1 MNTLFTLATLAAA
14 GRLAVPVAVA
24 ALGEV
29 LTERSGVLNLGLEG
43 TMLFGAL
50 TGYLAT
56 LATGSPW
63 IGLAAGLGAGAA
75 CGAVL
80 ALLVVVI
87 RADQIV
93 TGLAFTLLAGAATTY
108 LFELSYPS
116 GRTPPRI
123 AGLDT
128 APLLAIVAVLLVA
141 VWFLL
146 ARTSTGLVLS
156 AAGDSPTAVDALGY
170 RVGRIRSAAT
180 VAGSGLGGLAG
191 AMLVCGPLGLF
202 VQNVT
207 AGRGW
212 VALALVVL
220 ARRQPGRAVL
230 GALLFGLFD
239 AVRLSLEGTATAIPY
254 EVFLALPYLV
264 TLVALVISARRSDT
278 PAALAV
284 PFVRGPESS

>member
-1 MNTLFTLATLAAA
+1 MDTLFTLATLAAA
-14 GRLAVPVAVA
+14 VRLAVPVAVA

-50 TGYLAT
+50 AGYLAA

-80 ALLVVVI
+80 ALLMVVI

-93 TGLAFTLLAGAATTY
+93 TGLAFTLFAGSATTY
-108 LFELSYPS
+108 LFEQSATI
-116 GRTPPRI
+116 GQAPPRI
-123 AGLDT
+123 VGLDMP
-128 APLLAIVAVLLVA
+128 PLLAIVAVLLVA

-156 AAGDSPTAVDALGY
+156 AAGDSPAAVDALGY
-170 RVGRIRSAAT
+170 RVGRVRTAAT
-180 VAGSGLGGLAG
+180 TAGSALGGLAG

-212 VALALVVL
+212 VALALVVF
-220 ARRQPGRAVL
+220 ARWRPGRAVV
-230 GALLFGLFD
+230 GALLFGLCD
-239 AVRLSLEGTATAIPY
+239 AAQMRLQGTATEIPY

-264 TLVALVISARRSDT
+264 TLVALVIRARRSGT
-278 PAALAV
+278 PTALAV
-284 PFVRGPESS
+284 PFVRGSG